1 MYHGTCRAQIKI
13 FRFITIYFGF
23 GLAQRPWP
31 ATHASRWKFSVRRNP
46 YCSQEKRHSISNSED
61 PLDVP
66 PDFRLCP
73 HGMSASLA
81 SAQGAGEKNSAAGG
95 PCQIEAVDY
104 KGWHTQQLSNA
115 WVKLIVVPQNGG
127 RLMQVIFAGHPYLFV
142 NPQYE
147 GKYLPPNEEQW
158 FNYGG
163 DKLWLL
169 PEGDDDEQH
178 WRGNSDLLDDGT
190 YSFQVHSSGQ
200 RCEIDLSSPADP
212 RTGIQILRTIRLEG
226 DSPRI
231 HFHALMK
238 NISGHSVEWS
248 VQSVS
253 QYDTADPNQRSRQN
267 RDFWT
272 FTPANP
278 SSSYLNRY
286 HVRSG
291 PAEPHTISIRDDGLF
306 ALRYAYIAREL
317 WLDSH
322 DGWLAVVDAGS
333 RYAMVERFRYEDTN
347 SYPGKASVIFYTNG
361 PELRW
366 DAEGVPSL
374 SSGEDRKA
382 PYYLEAELNSP
393 LVRLL
398 PEETYSF
405 DTEWFPTRAGREFHG
420 VTEAGVIVNP
430 FRAMVLENGKLR
442 LSGSFGVFFPG
453 RLVAHFYGQQGGATG
468 AMPVAEVEPADLAS
482 LSIEIPAVGNAGRV
496 SLHLEDKNG
505 LDRGAL
511 GEVRIEAISGK
522 H

>member
-1 MYHGTCRAQIKI
+1 MR
-13 FRFITIYFGF
+13 RLSF
-23 GLAQRPWP
+23 GLAVT
-31 ATHASRWKFSVRRNP
+31 ATSV
-46 YCSQEKRHSISNSED
+46 
-61 PLDVP
+61 
-66 PDFRLCP
+66 
-73 HGMSASLA
+73 SLA
-81 SAQGAGEKNSAAGG
+81 SAQSAAGG
-95 PCQIEAVDY
+95 NTVSRAACQIEAVDY
-104 KGWHTQQLSNA
+104 KGWHAQQLSNA

-147 GKYLPPNEEQW
+147 GKYLPPNEGRW

-178 WRGNSDLLDDGT
+178 WRGNSDLLDDGQ

-200 RCEIDLSSPADP
+200 RCEIDLASPADP

-231 HFHALMK
+231 QFHALVK

-253 QYDTADPNQRSRQN
+253 QYDTADVNQRSRQN
-267 RDFWT
+267 SDFWT

-278 SSSYLNRY
+278 ASGYLNRY

-291 PAEPHTISIRDDGLF
+291 PAEPHTVSIRDDGLF

-317 WLDSH
+317 WIDSH
-322 DGWLAVVDAGS
+322 DGWLAVVDGS
-333 RYAMVERFRYEDTN
+333 TRYAMVERFRYDEAK

-361 PELRW
+361 PELHW
-366 DAEGVPSL
+366 GAEGVPSL
-374 SSGEDRKA
+374 SSGEDRVA

-393 LVRLL
+393 LVRLF
-398 PEETYSF
+398 PGETFGF
-405 DTEWFPTRAGREFHG
+405 DTEWFPARAGSEFHG
-420 VTEAGVIVNP
+420 ATDAGVIVNP
-430 FRAMVLENGKLR
+430 LKAEALENGKLR

-453 RLVAHFYGQQGGATG
+453 KLVAHLYDRHGAALGTV
-468 AMPVAEVEPADLAS
+468 PVADVDCAELAS
-482 LSIEIPAVGNAGRV
+482 LAIEFLAGGNPARV

-505 LDRGAL
+505 VDRGAL
-511 GEVRIEAISGK
+511 GEVRVAANSGK
-522 H
+522 K